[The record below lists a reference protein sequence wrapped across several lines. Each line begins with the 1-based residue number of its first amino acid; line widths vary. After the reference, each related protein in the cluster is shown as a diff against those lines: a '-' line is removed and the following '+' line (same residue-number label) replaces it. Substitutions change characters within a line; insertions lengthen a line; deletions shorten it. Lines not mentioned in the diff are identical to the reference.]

1 MCPKPEGEWINV
13 LFVDDERLLLEQAKI
28 FLEDDVKNIVVDTV
42 TSAEKALAKMDG
54 NDYDAV
60 ISDYKMPGMG
70 ALDMLQKLREEGNDI
85 PFIIFTG
92 RGSEKV
98 ADKAMEMGADH
109 YMRKTGDAKSQYD
122 KLASKVVEIVEEK
135 GEKAKKIEESI
146 SPKKEEKEED
156 IHARLRHDV
165 ENKIHLLKGFF
176 QLLENTDLSQE
187 QLELLEKAKT
197 CADEASSVI
206 EKVRA
211 IERLER
217 EEVRKVPLSPVLKE
231 VLGYFKPEAEEQGI
245 ELEMKSR
252 SIDGQI
258 SVIGGDL
265 LHELFSNLFENSIE
279 HSVAEKIRITVDK
292 TQDKCK
298 VIIEDDGIGI
308 PDNSKAK
315 LYDKDFKAGESA
327 GSGLGMYLVKRI
339 VDKYD
344 GTLEIK
350 DSELGGA
357 KFEVSLNLP

>member
-1 MCPKPEGEWINV
+1 MESEKEKIKV
-13 LFVDDERLLLEQAKI
+13 LFIDDERLLLEQAKI
-28 FLEDDVKNIVVDTV
+28 FLEDEEKNIVVDTML
-42 TSAEKALAKMDG
+42 SAKKALAKMDE

-60 ISDYKMPGMG
+60 ISDYKMPSMG
-70 ALDMLQKLREEGNDI
+70 ALDMLQQLREEGNEI

-98 ADKAMEMGADH
+98 ADKAVKMGADH
-109 YMRKTGDAKSQYD
+109 YMRKTGNAKSQYD

-146 SPKKEEKEED
+146 SPKKEEKED

-176 QLLENTDLSQE
+176 QLLENTDLNQE
-187 QLELLEKAKT
+187 QLELLKKSKT

-211 IERLER
+211 IQRVDK

-231 VLGYFKPEAEEQGI
+231 VLEYFKPKAEEQGI
-245 ELEMKSR
+245 ELEVKTR
-252 SIDGQI
+252 LTDGQI

-265 LHELFSNLFENSIE
+265 LHELFSNLLENSIE
-279 HSVAEKIRITVDK
+279 HSGAEKLRIRLDK
-292 TQDKCK
+292 TQGKCK

-308 PDNSKAK
+308 PDKSKEK
-315 LYDKDFKAGESA
+315 LCDKDFKAGDSA
-327 GSGLGMYLVKRI
+327 GSGL
-339 VDKYD
+339 
-344 GTLEIK
+344 
-350 DSELGGA
+350 
-357 KFEVSLNLP
+357 